1 MIRLDAATRAGAAVH
16 APRARHWPLFLA
28 TAVVF
33 SFLFINTAWV
43 VDDAYITFRTVEN
56 LLSGHGLT
64 WNVGERVQAY
74 THPLWMFLLAPIVA
88 VTGEFFKTSLAL
100 SYVLCLAAIALAF
113 RGLRSETHRIL
124 VFVLL
129 FLTSK
134 SIIDYCSSGLE
145 NPLSYVCVILFYSIY
160 LGDAG
165 GDGSRRA
172 AWLYLVATLSYLN
185 RQDTILLY
193 MPALFHVLWLQWR
206 ERRWR
211 ALASLVVATSPGLVW
226 LLFSTF
232 YYGFPYPNTAAA
244 KMITAELPL
253 LQRLDRGGTYF
264 LLATRWDALG
274 FLAIAWGSLIA
285 LRESAWRALLAL
297 FAVVIY
303 LAYVWTTASAAT
315 HMAGRFFA
323 APFVLGFFVAARLVS
338 RADVTAAAAALLVA
352 YTVVNPVAS
361 WKLGTSWYQTLP
373 RSLDG
378 YIDTVWFAHR
388 EGTGLWKRNRANGTA
403 VNVCLE
409 DGERFRVAA
418 ERVQVGGCGGG
429 DPIGFFAFAAGPD
442 KWIIDPLG
450 LSDPL
455 LSRLRPCV
463 DFADDNWRPGHFR
476 REVPEGYAESVRSGA
491 NQIQDPGVAEYNRV
505 LRRIV
510 EGPLWSAERLRTIV
524 GMNLGRYDHLLD
536 AYNREV
542 AMRAR
547 AGHCRF

>member
-1 MIRLDAATRAGAAVH
+1 MIRLDAATRAVR
-16 APRARHWPLFLA
+16 PVSRARHWFLFVA
-28 TAVVF
+28 TTLVF
-33 SFLFINTAWV
+33 SFLFVNSAWV
-43 VDDAYITFRTVEN
+43 VDDAYITFRTVDN

-64 WNVGERVQAY
+64 WNIGERVQAY
-74 THPLWMFLLAPIVA
+74 THPLWMFLLTAAVA
-88 VTGEFFKTSLAL
+88 LTGEFFKTSLVL
-100 SYVLCLAAIALAF
+100 SYVVCLGAIALAF
-113 RGLRSETHRIL
+113 RGLRPDAHRIL

-134 SIIDYCSSGLE
+134 SVIDYCSSGLE
-145 NPLSYVCVILFYSIY
+145 NPLSYVFVILFYSIY
-160 LGDAG
+160 LADAG
-165 GDGSRRA
+165 TASRRLPG
-172 AWLYLVATLSYLN
+172 WLYLVATLSYLN

-193 MPALFHVLWLQWR
+193 LPALFHVLWVEWR
-206 ERRWR
+206 ERRWQ
-211 ALASLVVATSPGLVW
+211 ALVTLVVATSPALLW

-253 LQRLDRGGTYF
+253 LQRLERGGTYF
-264 LLATRWDALG
+264 LLAIRWDALG
-274 FLAIAWGSLIA
+274 FLAIVWGLLIA
-285 LRESAWRALLAL
+285 LRRSAWRALLAL
-297 FAVVIY
+297 VAVVIY

-323 APFVLGFFVAARLVS
+323 VPFVLGFFVAARLVS
-338 RADVTAAAAALLVA
+338 RADATAAAAAVIVA
-352 YTVVNPVAS
+352 YTAVNPVAS

-388 EGTGLWKRNRANGTA
+388 EGTGLRTRGGANVPA

-409 DGERFRVAA
+409 DGERFRNTP
-418 ERVQVGGCGGG
+418 ERVRVGGCGGG

-455 LSRLRPCV
+455 LARLRPCV
-463 DFADDNWRPGHFR
+463 DFADDGWRPGHFR
-476 REVPEGYAESVRSGA
+476 REVPAGYVESIRSGS
-491 NQIQDPGVAEYNRV
+491 NEVQDPRVAEYNNA

-510 EGPLWSAERLRTIV
+510 EGPLWSAERMQTILR
-524 GMNLGRYDHLLD
+524 MNLGQYDHLLD
-536 AYNREV
+536 GYNGEV

-547 AGHCRF
+547 VGRCRL